1 MPEAIR
7 GQKNKCYGKSFKVLH
22 KGEIMDVNSLE
33 MLKGGMVMAGC
44 PSLTSCGCYKAAN
57 GSCGNRNETKSQKP
71 STIEP

>member
-1 MPEAIR
+1 MV
-7 GQKNKCYGKSFKVLH
+7 KSFKVLH

-71 STIEP
+71 STTEP